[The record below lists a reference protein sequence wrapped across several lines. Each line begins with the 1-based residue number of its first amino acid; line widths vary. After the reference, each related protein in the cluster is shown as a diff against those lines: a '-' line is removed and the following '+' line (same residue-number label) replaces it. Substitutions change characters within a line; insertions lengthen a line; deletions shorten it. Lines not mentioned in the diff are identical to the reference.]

1 MPIGG
6 DSYNFDGVFDGNGY
20 AIENFILNANQYT
33 FIGFFTQV
41 TGTVRNLTIG
51 GSIVAEAYR
60 EASYIG
66 SITAYL
72 AGGRIENCTSKTTI
86 QLNGAA
92 ASTLGGIAGVAE
104 DAVIQ
109 NCVYEGQMQNNALSN
124 SAYCG
129 GICGYALNSEVSYC
143 ANIADLYGFDYIGGI
158 LGDAE
163 DHVQISNCYNTG
175 TLAFGERFSSSSHSP
190 GAIGGIVT
198 RVYHGTTLSISSCYN
213 AGVLEGIEQYPS
225 DIGDI
230 IGFTSSKKLI
240 KTVEI
245 IVLNRASLLS
255 YRFRM

>member
-1 MPIGG
+1 MKLRKWISVLLCMLLCVGMLPTMA
-6 DSYNFDGVFDGNGY
+6 FAEDGTDTWDGTTDTEWY
-20 AIENFILNANQYT
+20 TANTEATEYHITTAEQLA
-33 FIGFFTQV
+33 GLAELV

-60 EASYIG
+60 GASYIG

-124 SAYCG
+124 SNYCG

-143 ANIADLYGFDYIGGI
+143 ANIADL
-158 LGDAE
+158 
-163 DHVQISNCYNTG
+163 
-175 TLAFGERFSSSSHSP
+175 
-190 GAIGGIVT
+190 
-198 RVYHGTTLSISSCYN
+198 
-213 AGVLEGIEQYPS
+213 
-225 DIGDI
+225 
-230 IGFTSSKKLI
+230 
-240 KTVEI
+240 
-245 IVLNRASLLS
+245 
-255 YRFRM
+255 